1 MVPGPGWESDK
12 MGVFTLEDWAETK
25 ESAVRSYCRT
35 WPVLFDRA
43 QGSWVYDEDG
53 GEYLDF
59 FCGAG
64 ALNYGH
70 NNPALKRPLI
80 DYVTSDKITHSLDM
94 FTVAKREF
102 LTALDELVMRP
113 RELDYRVQFPGPGG
127 ANAVEAALK
136 LARKVTGRTQVIAF
150 TNAFHGMTLG
160 ALSVTGNAFYREA
173 AGVPL
178 PQATL
183 MPFDRCLGG
192 QIPDFLWLERLL
204 GDRGSGLDKPA
215 AAIVETVQGEGGI
228 NVASRQ
234 WLRGLAD
241 LCRRHGILL
250 IVDDVQMGCGRTG
263 PFFSFEVAGITPDL
277 VCLSKSIGGYGLPLA
292 LTLIRPELDIWKP
305 GEHNGTFRGLNLA
318 FVAGTAALRTYW
330 QDDALERATL
340 SKGDHIAVA
349 LAALARSVPETR
361 MHWRGRG
368 LAYGL
373 AFENNGVAA
382 KVCAAAFER
391 GLLVETAGSQSEVV
405 KLLPPLTISD
415 SELDRGLELL
425 GEAVRAV
432 CLTELGRPRWPVP
445 LARFRWPGSFG
456 RAGRDRL
463 EEVSASTWQWSPT
476 STASSAAWA

>member
-1 MVPGPGWESDK
+1 
-12 MGVFTLEDWAETK
+12 MGIFTLEDWAETK
-25 ESAVRSYCRT
+25 ESGVRSYCRS

-43 QGSWVYDEDG
+43 YGSWIYDEDG
-53 GEYLDF
+53 REYLDF

-102 LTALDELVMRP
+102 LTALDELIMRP
-113 RELDYRVQFPGPGG
+113 RQLDYRVQFPGPGG

-136 LARKVTGRTQVIAF
+136 LARKVTGRTQVITF

-160 ALSVTGNAFYREA
+160 ALSVTGNAFYREG

-178 PQATL
+178 PQAIP

-192 QIPDFLWLERLL
+192 QMPDFLWLERLL

-215 AAIVETVQGEGGI
+215 AVIVETVQGEGGI

-263 PFFSFEVAGITPDL
+263 PFFSFETAGIAPDL

-340 SKGDHIAVA
+340 NKGEHIAVA

-361 MHWRGRG
+361 MHGRGRG

-373 AFENNGVAA
+373 AFEHGGVAA

-425 GEAVRAV
+425 AEAVHAV
-432 CLTELGRPRWPVP
+432 C
-445 LARFRWPGSFG
+445 
-456 RAGRDRL
+456 
-463 EEVSASTWQWSPT
+463 
-476 STASSAAWA
+476 